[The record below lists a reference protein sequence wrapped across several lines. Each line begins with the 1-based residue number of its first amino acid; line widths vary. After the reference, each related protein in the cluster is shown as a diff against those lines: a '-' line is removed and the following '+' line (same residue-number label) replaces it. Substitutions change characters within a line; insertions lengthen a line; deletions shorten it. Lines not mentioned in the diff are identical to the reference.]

1 MKFVSLSL
9 LLLLS
14 ACSSA
19 PEVTEEENAA
29 KAAAEATEQCFA
41 NPELA
46 KAWGECNVKKTIYG
60 RMEGIGAC
68 QMKHGQNN
76 AAMMLK
82 ISVRPNGRVKEVR
95 AEDGAA
101 KNRPLEKCLAAEIS
115 RLHFAAPPEGVK
127 PVIYFP
133 YQP

>member
-9 LLLLS
+9 LLLLA
-14 ACSSA
+14 ACSST
-19 PEVTEEENAA
+19 PEVTDEEQAA
-29 KAAAEATEQCFA
+29 QVAAEATDQCLA
-41 NPELA
+41 NPALA
-46 KAWGECNVKKTIYG
+46 KAWGECNVKATIFG

-68 QMKHGQNN
+68 QMKHGKNN
-76 AAMMLK
+76 ASMMLK
-82 ISVRPNGRVKEVR
+82 ISVRPNGRVKGVR

-115 RLHFAAPPEGVK
+115 RLHFAAPPKGVK